1 MEFEWIVAVSFWGTM
16 AFYLAQAAMSVKEG
30 TFSLGQLLEKKT
42 TVNFHGKYRW
52 QHLPM
57 SFLNNWTASWGDLL
71 VWPMVNALVVPI
83 LVSRYINGWL
93 LGGWALVAVLVVF
106 WALPAGIVA
115 SILVHRSWWH
125 KDENLGHVFIGWNI
139 GVATD
144 DRVDVDHNNW
154 YDDITGAGW
163 VHFWFMALQV
173 AIMLAYIFTPMPK
186 AVVLW
191 VNGLLLAFF
200 AIQNIQSVVI
210 QRGERYNACVNVAME
225 IFATGCITLI
235 KI

>member
-57 SFLNNWTASWGDLL
+57 SFLNNWTVSVGDLL
-71 VWPMVNALVVPI
+71 VFPAVNALVAPY
-83 LVSRYINGWL
+83 LLSMAGWE
-93 LGGWALVAVLVVF
+93 WKYPVF
-106 WALPAGIVA
+106 FFIGIAA
-115 SILVHRSWWH
+115 SVIVHRIWWGH
-125 KDENLGHVFIGWNI
+125 DENLGHVFKSWNR
-139 GVATD
+139 GRGKEGGRPAFWVRDLTK
-144 DRVDVDHNNW
+144 
-154 YDDITGAGW
+154 AGW

-191 VNGLLLAFF
+191 VSGLLAVFF
-200 AIQNIQSVVI
+200 VIQNVQAVMIQKGYAPKIFFIAVAEFSAIWTVALAKLLIAAGHVI
-210 QRGERYNACVNVAME
+210 M
-225 IFATGCITLI
+225 I
-235 KI
+235 